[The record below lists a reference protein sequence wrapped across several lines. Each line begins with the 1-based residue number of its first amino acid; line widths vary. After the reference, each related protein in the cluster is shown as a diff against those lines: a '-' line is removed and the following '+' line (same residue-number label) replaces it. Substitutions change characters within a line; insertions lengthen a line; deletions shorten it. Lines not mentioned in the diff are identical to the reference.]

1 MNWFA
6 RMLIASPR
14 EAPSLPAQALLID
27 VRTEGEYARGHV
39 DGAVNLPLDRFA
51 REVETLVPDKDAPV
65 VLYCMSGARSGSAC
79 DLMRKL
85 SYRQVTNGGSAGALA
100 LRVDRPI
107 RRRD

>member
-1 MNWFA
+1 
-6 RMLIASPR
+6 
-14 EAPSLPAQALLID
+14 
-27 VRTEGEYARGHV
+27 
-39 DGAVNLPLDRFA
+39 
-51 REVETLVPDKDAPV
+51 
-65 VLYCMSGARSGSAC
+65 MSGARSGSAC

>member
-1 MNWFA
+1 MQYSTTG
-6 RMLIASPR
+6 AS
-14 EAPSLPAQALLID
+14 L
-27 VRTEGEYARGHV
+27 
-39 DGAVNLPLDRFA
+39 
-51 REVETLVPDKDAPV
+51 
-65 VLYCMSGARSGSAC
+65 SGSAC

>member
-6 RMLIASPR
+6 RMLIPSPR
-14 EAPSLPAQALLID
+14 EATPLPPQALLID
-27 VRTEGEYARGHV
+27 VRTAGEYARGHV

-51 REVETLVPDKDAPV
+51 REVEMLVPDKDVPV

-85 SYRQVTNGGSAGALA
+85 GYQQVVNGGSAGALA